1 MTRKTPPAY
10 SDGVYM
16 MSGQDR
22 PSPRKLSSLF
32 MKGSDGLPSSKN
44 RTAMLAFFGKW
55 GIYSDFFQ
63 RILLR
68 ELLFLKKSFNRS
80 FPTPSVHAQVKS

>member
-22 PSPRKLSSLF
+22 PSPRKLSTLF
-32 MKGSDGLPSSKN
+32 MKGSEGLPSSKN
-44 RTAMLAFFGKW
+44 RTAMLAFFGTIK
-55 GIYSDFFQ
+55 IIKRLMYTAIVENTKTY
-63 RILLR
+63 IL
-68 ELLFLKKSFNRS
+68 
-80 FPTPSVHAQVKS
+80 TTY

>member
-1 MTRKTPPAY
+1 MCSRRCEKLFSSNFFMFIDSHMTRKTPASY

-32 MKGSDGLPSSKN
+32 MKGSDGLSSLKN
-44 RTAMLAFFGKW
+44 RTAILAFFGTQNNKT
-55 GIYSDFFQ
+55 I
-63 RILLR
+63 
-68 ELLFLKKSFNRS
+68 
-80 FPTPSVHAQVKS
+80 

>member
-1 MTRKTPPAY
+1 MTRKTPATY

-32 MKGSDGLPSSKN
+32 MKGSEGLPSLKN
-44 RTAMLAFFGKW
+44 RTAILAFFGTQNTRL
-55 GIYSDFFQ
+55 Y
-63 RILLR
+63 
-68 ELLFLKKSFNRS
+68 KKCDSNFIKINCLS
-80 FPTPSVHAQVKS
+80 C

>member
-1 MTRKTPPAY
+1 MIIVFTYTDSHMTRKTPPAY

-32 MKGSDGLPSSKN
+32 MKGSEGLPSSKN
-44 RTAMLAFFGKW
+44 RTAMLAFFGMIK
-55 GIYSDFFQ
+55 Y
-63 RILLR
+63 
-68 ELLFLKKSFNRS
+68 KKKKNSTS
-80 FPTPSVHAQVKS
+80 I